1 MHPAPLTLRQTRLA
15 RSTLTR
21 PLLLRQ
27 HRSYYSAR
35 SAASASFTT
44 DPRRCATSS
53 AAAAVAAAAASIY
66 FFTMQT
72 AGAACIR
79 NSPSTSSSPH
89 ESVRCYIYGAMQ
101 PAERSS
107 CERHRERETPPSF
120 LIPRASSFQTALFG
134 VWFRSRG
141 MGISVILA
149 FVACRRHS
157 LTPKCTPL
165 YFSDQNALA
174 MHF

>member
-53 AAAAVAAAAASIY
+53 AAAAVAAASIY

-79 NSPSTSSSPH
+79 NSPSTSSSSPH

-107 CERHRERETPPSF
+107 CERQREREAPLFSYSQGF
-120 LIPRASSFQTALFG
+120 LFPNCIIWGVVPQQRHGNFSHSSFCSLHATLSHPQKY
-134 VWFRSRG
+134 
-141 MGISVILA
+141 
-149 FVACRRHS
+149 VAI
-157 LTPKCTPL
+157 
-165 YFSDQNALA
+165 F
-174 MHF
+174 F